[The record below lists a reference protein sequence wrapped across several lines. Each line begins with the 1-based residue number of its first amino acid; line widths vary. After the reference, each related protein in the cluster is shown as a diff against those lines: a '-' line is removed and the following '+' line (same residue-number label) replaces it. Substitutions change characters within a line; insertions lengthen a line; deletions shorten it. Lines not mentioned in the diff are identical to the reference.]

1 MPNNLRQFTRFRSN
15 SFCLIESESCLVK
28 ALFVDYSQMGALL
41 RIDKM
46 VAARKH
52 LALIYPNEKADFVK
66 MAGYSVHTFEK
77 NGLYYLGVQFIALIS
92 R

>member
-1 MPNNLRQFTRFRSN
+1 MPNNLRKFVRYPSN
-15 SFCLIESESCLVK
+15 SFCLIETNSHLVK

-41 RIDKM
+41 RIDKA
-46 VAARKH
+46 VPLQKH
-52 LALIYPNEKADFVK
+52 LALIYPNEKYDFVK

-77 NGLYYLGVQFIALIS
+77 HGLHYLGVQFIALIS

>member
-1 MPNNLRQFTRFRSN
+1 MPLNLRKFSRFPSN
-15 SFCLIESESCLVK
+15 SFCLIETDSRLVK

-41 RIDKM
+41 RIDKS
-46 VAARKH
+46 VPLQKQ
-52 LALIYPNEKADFVK
+52 LALIYPNDKTDFVK
-66 MAGYSVHTFEK
+66 MAGYSVHKFEK

>member
-1 MPNNLRQFTRFRSN
+1 MPINLRKFSRFPSN
-15 SFCLIESESCLVK
+15 SFCLIETDSRLVK

-41 RIDKM
+41 RIEKG
-46 VAARKH
+46 VPLQKH
-52 LALIYPNEKADFVK
+52 LALIYPNEKSDFVK

-77 NGLYYLGVQFIALIS
+77 HGLFYLGVQFIALIS